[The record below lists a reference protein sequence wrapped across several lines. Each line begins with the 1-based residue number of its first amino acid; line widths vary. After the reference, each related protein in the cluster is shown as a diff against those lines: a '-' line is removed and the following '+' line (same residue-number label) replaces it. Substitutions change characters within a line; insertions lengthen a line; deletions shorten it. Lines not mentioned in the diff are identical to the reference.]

1 MGDEATTTTRT
12 RGWRRTRRWR
22 PLERCCLSLSSG
34 LPPIPPPCRVGGS
47 EASWMLLGVSWLP
60 TWGPREAV
68 SRPLQASWGHSGG
81 LFGPLWG
88 LLGPLWGLLG
98 LQGVVSRAYVVSCGL
113 SGPSRGGSKARILV
127 RGVQK
132 SRSRGPRIHLCI
144 LAFGICRHRAWI
156 VGVRPLRCS
165 LGSFGTWEAS
175 LWPS

>member
-34 LPPIPPPCRVGGS
+34 LRPIPLPCLVGGS

-68 SRPLQASWGHSGG
+68 SRPLEASWGQSGG

-98 LQGVVSRAYVVSCGL
+98 LQGVVLRAYVVSCGL
-113 SGPSRGGSKARILV
+113 SGAEKRPSWFSSAA
-127 RGVQK
+127 
-132 SRSRGPRIHLCI
+132 P
-144 LAFGICRHRAWI
+144 
-156 VGVRPLRCS
+156 
-165 LGSFGTWEAS
+165 AS
-175 LWPS
+175 TYVYWPSAYAATVPGLWV